1 MGFYEME
8 EKENQMMIETMHRIY
23 MNNVI
28 KPYKKSEKIIDMHTH
43 TNYSDGDLSPDELI
57 RLAIDR
63 RIGTLA
69 ITDHDTLMGIKNVN
83 RNSKLIKDSGIKVIN
98 GIELTA
104 KVDVGKMH
112 ILGYDIDLDNVDLNN
127 KMGIL
132 RDNSINSVLSIM
144 EQIKRDYGII
154 FKYEDIKSLVNANH
168 NLGRPAL
175 AKLCIKYGYASSVKE
190 AFDKYLI
197 DAYNK
202 TRSTTKG
209 ISYQECLDLITNIL
223 KMVSPKSKEEEYAYS
238 YWTMIVHMDIKDINQ
253 LFYIYFPIISQNFF
267 LTKDVLNGID
277 RKFKFYNL
285 NISSNIN
292 IDSKYDIIYTSNLS
306 EYLYKKNVA
315 LERYKDNLIHLLS
328 PGGLIV
334 STNMIDD
341 DISLLEEEIFK
352 SDFQIDRIFN
362 DNEEQIAYTYKLK

>member
-1 MGFYEME
+1 MDSL
-8 EKENQMMIETMHRIY
+8 HRDI
-23 MNNVI
+23 
-28 KPYKKSEKIIDMHTH
+28 S
-43 TNYSDGDLSPDELI
+43 
-57 RLAIDR
+57 
-63 RIGTLA
+63 GTLRV
-69 ITDHDTLMGIKNVN
+69 ISGYDEDEYSHLFFQSNDRLTDLFPKLDVYGKNV
-83 RNSKLIKDSGIKVIN
+83 LTVLGSGDQA
-98 GIELTA
+98 LYFY
-104 KVDVGKMH
+104 KM
-112 ILGYDIDLDNVDLNN
+112 GANCVDLFDIN
-127 KMGIL
+127 KLTFFYYYL
-132 RDNSINSVLSIM
+132 RIWI
-144 EQIKRDYGII
+144 
-154 FKYEDIKSLVNANH
+154 
-168 NLGRPAL
+168 
-175 AKLCIKYGYASSVKE
+175 IKY
-190 AFDKYLI
+190 L
-197 DAYNK
+197 NK
-202 TRSTTKG
+202 
-209 ISYQECLDLITNIL
+209 SYPDYFLSLDLITNIL